1 MNAIELEKVRPIFR
15 MLGFKPKLSDK
26 EMILYDLKNNEVGK
40 TKTSDEMVFRIGGDE
55 LSYRHEVVTA
65 NGGYQMSTNMLSL
78 SNAISKGKS
87 ISVIIGE
94 EKMGDKV
101 SPWAYFSVADPGND
115 LFVSFETTD
124 DFLSTTLSQRNE
136 TNKFAFQS
144 LDYRLY
150 ASNPNE
156 DTNYFRYS
164 EKVSNK
170 EKSIN
175 LSSCSDNPEKVKLI
189 VTTTNNGNS
198 VMEKRYFDA
207 CHLEGL
213 KEKLLR
219 YSRPELLFKYVLA
232 NLEHNFKGIEE
243 YLSLRFEPVAKATQT
258 VAISN
263 LDSDTDVLVGTFIQD
278 CHLSSANIP
287 FLDSEVKHGSK
298 VLK

>member
-26 EMILYDLKNNEVGK
+26 EMILYDLENNEVGK

-78 SNAISKGKS
+78 SNVISKGKS
-87 ISVIIGE
+87 IGVIIGE

-115 LFVSFETTD
+115 LFISFETTD
-124 DFLSTTLSQRNE
+124 DFLRTTF
-136 TNKFAFQS
+136 TFQS
-144 LDYRLY
+144 LDYHLY

-156 DTNYFRYS
+156 DTNYFIYS

-170 EKSIN
+170 EKNIN

-207 CHLEGL
+207 FHLEGL

-219 YSRPELLFKYVLA
+219 YSRSELLFKYVLA

-258 VAISN
+258 VAIGN

-287 FLDSEVKHGSK
+287 FLDSEIKHGSK